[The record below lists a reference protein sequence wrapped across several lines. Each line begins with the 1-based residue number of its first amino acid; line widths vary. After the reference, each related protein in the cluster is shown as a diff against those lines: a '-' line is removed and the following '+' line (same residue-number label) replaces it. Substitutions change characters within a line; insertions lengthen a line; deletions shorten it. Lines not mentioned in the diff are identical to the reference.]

1 MTRNK
6 MSRCVVCAV
15 AVALSTTSF
24 AASPKRAGKIK
35 VHDTVI
41 GLFEGMKS
49 GKLEV
54 RLISK
59 DESRGKVLIENK
71 TDKPITIKLPATF
84 AGVPADAQFDFGAG
98 GGNAGFGGVGRI
110 GGGGQ
115 GGGRIGGGGQG
126 VGGGF
131 NGGGNNGG
139 GNNGGFNGGLNGGG
153 NLFGGGGGG
162 GGGLFNVDPEKVRRI
177 EVTTVCLE
185 YGKPTPNTRMEYRIV
200 PLERVTANAQI
211 IEICRMVGTKEV
223 PQNAGQAAAWHLTDR
238 LSWIELAKKNRFVS
252 QLTGA
257 HEKLFTS
264 RELQLASRIVTEAGL
279 RVNRKG
285 QAKDATKSGSS
296 GDKQNELT
304 KAGN

>member
-54 RLISK
+54 RLITK

-84 AGVPADAQFDFGAG
+84 AGVPADAQFDFGG
-98 GGNAGFGGVGRI
+98 GGGDAGFGGV
-110 GGGGQ
+110 
-115 GGGRIGGGGQG
+115 GRIGGGGQG

-139 GNNGGFNGGLNGGG
+139 NNGGNKQSLRW
-153 NLFGGGGGG
+153 
-162 GGGLFNVDPEKVRRI
+162 RRRRWRRWPI
-177 EVTTVCLE
+177 
-185 YGKPTPNTRMEYRIV
+185 
-200 PLERVTANAQI
+200 Q
-211 IEICRMVGTKEV
+211 CR
-223 PQNAGQAAAWHLTDR
+223 P
-238 LSWIELAKKNRFVS
+238 
-252 QLTGA
+252 
-257 HEKLFTS
+257 
-264 RELQLASRIVTEAGL
+264 
-279 RVNRKG
+279 RK
-285 QAKDATKSGSS
+285 SPS
-296 GDKQNELT
+296 N
-304 KAGN
+304 